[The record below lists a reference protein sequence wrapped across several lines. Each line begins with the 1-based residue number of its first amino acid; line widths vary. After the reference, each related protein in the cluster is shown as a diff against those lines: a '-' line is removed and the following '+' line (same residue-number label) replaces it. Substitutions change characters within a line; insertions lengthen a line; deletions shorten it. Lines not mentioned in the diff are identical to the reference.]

1 MEFETWLHESDM
13 QRLWDVCHGN
23 LPENAATAEE
33 LEEFH
38 RCVVHA
44 AMVKTAGSDYMTHT
58 VQ

>member
-1 MEFETWLHESDM
+1 MVFDTWLKEDDM
-13 QRLWDVCHGN
+13 QRLWDVCHGK
-23 LPENAATAEE
+23 LSEAAASEEE

-44 AMVKTAGSDYMTHT
+44 AMVKMAGADYMLHT